1 MIDRTTTPKAPFEAM
16 QRWLRTERRQTAAEL
31 SAFDAFI
38 DRLQDVP
45 TGRVASPSGP
55 SALTERSSG
64 GGLASVREA
73 YRSTVMDVP
82 HYDEEYDND
91 FTEDVT
97 EEFGS
102 TIATILER
110 GGPLDVQTKRT
121 LLALAADSRSRRVT
135 LLDIID
141 AECESIEAAAERLRP
156 VAEELDTMADV
167 EFRAESFGSLD
178 AYRARLDTLVERC
191 DDAAENRQRALREHR
206 TTAALSEGVA
216 AVPLYLYQGFDST
229 FPILSFIAALGD
241 RIEAIRSDISH
252 AASHYEADRDSYF
265 AGDTDTRGRTES

>member
-1 MIDRTTTPKAPFEAM
+1 MDRTTTPEAPFEAM
-16 QRWLRTERRQTAAEL
+16 QRWLRIERRQTAAEL

-45 TGRVASPSGP
+45 TGRVASSSGP

-82 HYDEEYDND
+82 HYEEEYGND
-91 FTEDVT
+91 FAADVT

-121 LLALAADSRSRRVT
+121 LLALAVDSRSRRVT

-141 AECESIEAAAERLRP
+141 AERESIEVAAECLQP
-156 VAEELDTMADV
+156 IAEELDTMADV

-178 AYRARLDTLVERC
+178 AHRARIDTLVDRC
-191 DDAAENRQRALREHR
+191 DAAAESRQNDLRQHR
-206 TTAALSEGVA
+206 TTAALSESIA
-216 AVPLYLYQGFDST
+216 AVPLYLYQGLEST

-241 RIEAIRSDISH
+241 RIDAIRSDISH
-252 AASHYEADRDSYF
+252 AASHYEADRDSYL

>member
-1 MIDRTTTPKAPFEAM
+1 MDRTTTPEAPFEAM
-16 QRWLRTERRQTAAEL
+16 QRWLRIERRQTAAEL
-31 SAFDAFI
+31 SAFDTFI
-38 DRLQDVP
+38 DRLREVP
-45 TGRVASPSGP
+45 TGHVASPSGP
-55 SALTERSSG
+55 SALTERPSG
-64 GGLASVREA
+64 GGLASVRKA

-82 HYDEEYDND
+82 HYDEEYGND
-91 FTEDVT
+91 FSEDVT

-110 GGPLDVQTKRT
+110 GGTLDAQTKRT
-121 LLALAADSRSRRVT
+121 LLALAVDSRSRRVT

-141 AECESIEAAAERLRP
+141 AERESIETVAERLRP
-156 VAEELDTMADV
+156 VAEELDTIADV
-167 EFRAESFGSLD
+167 EFMAESFGSLD
-178 AYRARLDTLVERC
+178 AHRARLDTLVERC
-191 DDAAENRQRALREHR
+191 DAAAESRQRDLREHR

-241 RIEAIRSDISH
+241 RIEGIRSDISH